1 LWAWNN
7 TGPETDGYL
16 FWFITNGRSDM
27 PPWGLIL
34 SENNRWDLI
43 NYIKTIKN
51 PSE

>member
-1 LWAWNN
+1 
-7 TGPETDGYL
+7 
-16 FWFITNGRSDM
+16 M

-51 PSE
+51 PGE